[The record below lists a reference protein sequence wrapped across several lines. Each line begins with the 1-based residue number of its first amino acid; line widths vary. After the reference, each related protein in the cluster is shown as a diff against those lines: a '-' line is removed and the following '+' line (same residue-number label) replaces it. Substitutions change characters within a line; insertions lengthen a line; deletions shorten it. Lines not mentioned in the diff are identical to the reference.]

1 MGKGVVPLR
10 NTSCMQLVAERRAS
24 IVNTPETWPEQ
35 DAAMDVL
42 TPVVL
47 CAVALA
53 VIAAVATGKVRFPDD
68 HDYR

>member
-1 MGKGVVPLR
+1 M
-10 NTSCMQLVAERRAS
+10 NM
-24 IVNTPETWPEQ
+24 PETWPEQ